1 LVSEQLGWEAIMTTP
16 STVSEINGM
25 ITELAYKYAKL
36 AENDPKAE
44 HIKNELSRLTSCAIS
59 YSKRR
64 LR

>member
-1 LVSEQLGWEAIMTTP
+1 MTTP

-44 HIKNELSRLTSCAIS
+44 HIKNELSRLSLCAIS

>member
-1 LVSEQLGWEAIMTTP
+1 MTTP

-44 HIKNELSRLTSCAIS
+44 HIKNELARLAVLRHQLQKEAAAMSN
-59 YSKRR
+59 KRST
-64 LR
+64 